1 MTRKTKFHSP
11 LSQNISKRQ
20 FLSAAGAAAA
30 SATLTTSQPSKA
42 ADDAW
47 DAIIIGGGTAGLP
60 AAIFAGQRGAKVLI
74 IEAAPVIGGTMFLSS
89 GQMSA
94 AGTKLQKSK
103 GITGDSPQSHYD
115 DVMRISNNTADPYI
129 LRLATENAA
138 PAFDWLTDNGFE
150 VYPHH
155 PVTGTTHE
163 PYSHARYAW
172 HKEGAMGILAVFEK
186 LLEPLTASGAVTIMT
201 STEASELIQDDNG
214 NVIGVVTVNADG
226 KTARY
231 MGKNVVLTSGGYASN
246 PEMFEELEGA
256 PDYSDVSYPYSQGAG
271 ITLGT
276 SVGGYVRYGEHHLP
290 LFGAILADEDYP
302 APMVAV
308 ARHFPG
314 DRPPWEIIVDAQGK
328 RFLQED
334 ILSHA
339 AYEEALVEQPGEQC
353 WTVWDHEIHTQ
364 APRLISG
371 GFMGMMEPDDIA
383 EAFNEGYHNFFK
395 ADSLEEL
402 AVKMGVDKTGLSRTV
417 AEYNKAQAGET
428 KDPLGRTHMPL
439 PIEKGPFYGVRLQ
452 SWFLTTFAGIAVGEG
467 LQVIRQDGSKIG
479 GLYAAG
485 EILGT
490 GATSGRA
497 ICGGMLV
504 TPAIAFGKL
513 LGEQFLQFDA

>member
-1 MTRKTKFHSP
+1 MSTKTKFWRP
-11 LSQNISKRQ
+11 LAQKLSKRQ
-20 FLSAAGAAAA
+20 FLSSVGAAAA
-30 SATLTTSQPSKA
+30 SVGLAKGAKA
-42 ADDAW
+42 QGSNDVW

-60 AAIFAGQRGAKVLI
+60 AAIFAGQRGAKVLV
-74 IEAAPVIGGTMFLSS
+74 IEAASAIGGTLFLST

-115 DVMRISNNTADPYI
+115 DVMNISHNTADPYI
-129 LRLATENAA
+129 LRLATDNAA
-138 PAFDWLTDNGFE
+138 GAFDWLTDNGFE
-150 VYPHH
+150 VREGH

-172 HKEGAMGILAVFEK
+172 HKDGGMGILALFEEQ
-186 LLEPLTASGAVTIMT
+186 LEPLIESSAVTIKLN
-201 STEASELIQDDNG
+201 TEASSLIQNDKGD
-214 NVIGVVTVNADG
+214 VIGVETVDADG
-226 KTARY
+226 KTAKY

-276 SVGGYVRYGEHHLP
+276 SAGGYVRYGENHLP
-290 LFGAILADEDYP
+290 LFGAILSDSDYP
-302 APMVAV
+302 ATMAAV

-314 DRPPWEIIVDAQGK
+314 DRPPWEIIIDAQGK

-339 AYEEALVEQPGEQC
+339 AYEEALVEQPGEEC
-353 WTVWDHEIHTQ
+353 WAVWDHEIHTN
-364 APRLISG
+364 APKYIQT
-371 GFMGMMEPDDIA
+371 GFGRMLAENIPD
-383 EAFNEGYHNFFK
+383 AFNEGWPNFFK
-395 ADSLEEL
+395 ADTLEEL
-402 AVKMGVDKTGLSRTV
+402 AEKSGVNKDGLAGTV
-417 AEYNKAQAGET
+417 ARYNIAQASG
-428 KDPLGRTHMPL
+428 KDELGRTHMPL
-439 PIEKGPFYGVRLQ
+439 PIEKGPYYAVRLQ
-452 SWFLTTFAGIAVGEG
+452 SWFLTTFAGIAVGED

-485 EILGT
+485 ELLGT

-497 ICGGMLV
+497 VCGGMLV
-504 TPAIAFGKL
+504 TPAITFGKL
-513 LGEQFLQFDA
+513 LGERILQFDV

>member
-1 MTRKTKFHSP
+1 MANKTHFWSP
-11 LSQNISKRQ
+11 LAQKLSKRQ
-20 FLSAAGAAAA
+20 FLSTVSAAAA
-30 SATLTTSQPSKA
+30 AIGLTKGRSAKA
-42 ADDAW
+42 QSADY
-47 DAIIIGGGTAGLP
+47 DAIIVGGGTAGLP
-60 AAIFAGQRGAKVLI
+60 AAIFAGQRGGKVLV
-74 IEAAPVIGGTMFLSS
+74 IEAAPVIGGTLFLSS

-94 AGTKLQKSK
+94 AGTKLQESK
-103 GITGDSPQSHYD
+103 GIEGDSPQSHYD
-115 DVMRISNNTADPYI
+115 DVMNISHNTADPDI

-138 PAFDWLTDNGFE
+138 GAFDWLTDNGFE

-172 HKEGAMGILAVFEK
+172 HREGGMGILALFEEQ
-186 LLEPLTASGAVTIMT
+186 LEPLMESGAVTIKT
-201 STEASELIQDDNG
+201 STEATDLIQDDSG
-214 NVIGVVTVNADG
+214 RVVGVATVDADG

-246 PEMFEELEGA
+246 SEMFEELEGA
-256 PDYSDVSYPYSQGAG
+256 IDYSDVSYPYSQGAG

-276 SVGGYVRYGEHHLP
+276 SVGGYVRYGENHLP
-290 LFGAILADEDYP
+290 LFGAILGDEEYP

-339 AYEEALVEQPGEQC
+339 AYEEALLEQPGEEC

-364 APRLISG
+364 APPLISG
-371 GFMGMMEPDDIA
+371 GFLGMMEKEDIA
-383 EAFNEGYHNFFK
+383 DAFNEGYHNFFK
-395 ADSLEEL
+395 ADTLEEL
-402 AVKMGVDKTGLSRTV
+402 AEKAGIDAKGLTGTV
-417 AEYNKAQAGET
+417 SKYNMARVTGH
-428 KDPLGRTHMPL
+428 DDLGRTHMPL
-439 PIEKGPFYGVRLQ
+439 PIEKGPFYAIRMQ
-452 SWFLTTFAGIAVGEG
+452 SWFLTTFAGIAVGKD
-467 LQVIRQDGSKIG
+467 LQVIKQDGSPIG

-485 EILGT
+485 ELLGT

-504 TPAIAFGKL
+504 TPSITFGKL
-513 LGEQFLQFDA
+513 LGERLLQFDV